1 MENRLKQRLTGAA
14 ILVALIVMLVPE
26 MFHGQRGNVAA
37 TAGSSGEGP
46 PVRSYTIDLSNSPT
60 RTGPLQSTPMGAGSG
75 AAGAG
80 SGSDDAPASTQRSAQ
95 PTAASAPATQDTTAV
110 SRPAVPASS
119 APVTTAP
126 TMPAPAP
133 TVPASAAPVTPAPV
147 TPKPVVRT
155 PVTPAPASV
164 ASVTAT
170 PKPAAPS
177 ASERRQTAAATSTR
191 SASAA
196 GWQVQLGLFAKRDN
210 AERLANSAQAQGF
223 PVSISSADAK
233 GLYRVYAGGMNE
245 RSAAEAYA
253 ARLKDHGL
261 PAAVVASP

>member
-37 TAGSSGEGP
+37 VTGSSGEGP

-60 RTGPLQSTPMGAGSG
+60 RTGPLQSTPAGAASG

-80 SGSDDAPASTQRSAQ
+80 NDEQ
-95 PTAASAPATQDTTAV
+95 PPSAPHPEQSTPSTAPV
-110 SRPAVPASS
+110 MHDIASPGRPTVQPSS

-126 TMPAPAP
+126 AIVAPVV
-133 TVPASAAPVTPAPV
+133 TVPVTAAPVTAM
-147 TPKPVVRT
+147 PKPG
-155 PVTPAPASV
+155 
-164 ASVTAT
+164 
-170 PKPAAPS
+170 APS
-177 ASERRQTAAATSTR
+177 ASASSRPRAAATSSR

-210 AERLANSAQAQGF
+210 AERLAHNAQSQGF
-223 PVSISSADAK
+223 AVSISNADAK
-233 GLYRVYAGGMNE
+233 GLYRVYEGGMNE

>member
-37 TAGSSGEGP
+37 IAGSSGEGP

-60 RTGPLQSTPMGAGSG
+60 RTGPLQSTPV
-75 AAGAG
+75 GAG
-80 SGSDDAPASTQRSAQ
+80 SGSDEQPASTPRPEQ
-95 PTAASAPATQDTTAV
+95 PTASTGPVMQDMTSA
-110 SRPAVPASS
+110 SRPAAQ
-119 APVTTAP
+119 
-126 TMPAPAP
+126 
-133 TVPASAAPVTPAPV
+133 
-147 TPKPVVRT
+147 
-155 PVTPAPASV
+155 ASV
-164 ASVTAT
+164 ASVATAPPPPAPAATVPAAAAPVAAAPATPHPASVAPVAAT
-170 PKPAAPS
+170 PKPVTPS
-177 ASERRQTAAATSTR
+177 ASASRQGAAATSTR

-223 PVSISSADAK
+223 AVSVSSADAK

-253 ARLKDHGL
+253 GRLKDHGL